1 MKATYTE
8 HLKTRMKARK
18 IPEDYPQKIYENPEQ
33 KFSDMAEGNK
43 IAIKKLLY
51 NNKVRKSDYMKMKTN
66 AQKNG
71 TSGKKEFQEVRRLV
85 VPVLKKHGVVRAGIF
100 GSYARGEAGKKSDI
114 DILVRFAGRKSLFDL
129 ARLEIDVEKK
139 LGRKADV
146 LTYGSVHPL
155 LKERILKEEVKIL

>member
-1 MKATYTE
+1 MKIN
-8 HLKTRMKARK
+8 K
-18 IPEDYPQKIYENPEQ
+18 QKDSTSE
-33 KFSDMAEGNK
+33 K
-43 IAIKKLLY
+43 KKLEE
-51 NNKVRKSDYMKMKTN
+51 V
-66 AQKNG
+66 
-71 TSGKKEFQEVRRLV
+71 KKLV
-85 VPVLKKHGVVRAGIF
+85 VPVLKKHGVIRAGIF